1 MTFIERDALS
11 MVMWFSL
18 SAVRWFP
25 RLRSR
30 VVPAGR
36 PRGTPTGHLQ
46 EDLMSVDTVAW
57 PFYALTNG
65 PGCIRRPRPRSTP
78 EHRADRARSGAR

>member
-1 MTFIERDALS
+1 MSEPLDELRSLAPPVDDRPELLQHVRNHFMTFIERDALS

-36 PRGTPTGHLQ
+36 PR
-46 EDLMSVDTVAW
+46 
-57 PFYALTNG
+57 
-65 PGCIRRPRPRSTP
+65 
-78 EHRADRARSGAR
+78 